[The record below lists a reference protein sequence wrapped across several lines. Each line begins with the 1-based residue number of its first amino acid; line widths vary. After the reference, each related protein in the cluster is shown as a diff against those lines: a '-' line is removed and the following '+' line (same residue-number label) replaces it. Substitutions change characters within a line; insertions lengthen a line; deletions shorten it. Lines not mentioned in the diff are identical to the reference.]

1 MPFGQS
7 PPPRA
12 RVIARAPAAI
22 ASVLAA
28 AALAGCGSSSAP
40 GTSADPAIVVP
51 ASAPLYA
58 GATVRPTG
66 AQQTAALAA
75 GRALTHQADPYL
87 RLLGALQT
95 PGSPALSFKRE
106 VAPWLGPHAGVFVT
120 SLGSSSALL
129 SLVQQGLLGSSS
141 TTATSPFAS
150 GAGSAQG
157 AIVLD
162 TSNEAKARSFLD
174 AQARRAGAHAASYRG
189 FSYQAAPGGLALGI
203 VRRFA
208 VIGSEAGMHG
218 VIDTELGG
226 ASLEHASGY
235 QALLSLA
242 PAQALAHLYSNPA
255 SSTSSAGTAP
265 AGQQEELTGVL
276 ALLGG
281 AREANV
287 SLVPSASSIALDADT
302 LAHPAGAPGGLLSSS
317 AQGAGA
323 LAQLPGESW
332 LAVGLG
338 NVASTLAADVQGL
351 RALLSIAGASPEA
364 PASGTLN
371 LKGLFE
377 GLFTPLAALGANTPQ
392 ARHDFQSWMGSAGIF
407 AEGSSLL
414 ELKAAVE
421 IESTDPARSR
431 AAVAQ
436 LGAQLRKAGGS
447 LAPVASSGAE
457 AAIGARL
464 PGLPVVL
471 EIAAGRAS
479 DGHAEFVLG
488 LGEASVGAALDPPNA
503 LSGAASYSAAGAALG
518 EGIKPSIM
526 FDVPTFLSLL
536 EGVGLSEDPTISKF
550 VPYLRTVTTI
560 DGGGRTLGEGAQ
572 RFRLV
577 AGLTPAG
584 G

>member
-1 MPFGQS
+1 LPFGQS
-7 PPPRA
+7 PHPRRRA
-12 RVIARAPAAI
+12 IARALAPV
-22 ASVLAA
+22 ASALAL
-28 AALAGCGSSSAP
+28 AALAGCGSSSTP
-40 GTSADPAIVVP
+40 GTSADPAAVVP
-51 ASAPLYA
+51 ASAPLYV

-66 AQQTAALAA
+66 ALQTAALAG

-87 RLLGALQT
+87 RLLGALQV
-95 PGSPALSFKRE
+95 PGSPALSFKRD
-106 VAPWLGPHAGVFVT
+106 VASWLGPHAGVFVT
-120 SLGSSSALL
+120 SLGSSGALL
-129 SLVQQGLLGSSS
+129 SLVQQGLLGGSS
-141 TTATSPFAS
+141 TPASPFAG
-150 GAGSAQG
+150 GAGATAQG
-157 AIVLD
+157 ALVLD

-174 AQARRAGAHAASYRG
+174 AQAKYAGAHATSYRG
-189 FSYQAAPGGLALGI
+189 YSYQATAGGLALGI
-203 VRRFA
+203 VHRFA
-208 VIGSEAGMHG
+208 VIGSEAGLHG

-226 ASLEHASGY
+226 ASLAHAGAY
-235 QALLSLA
+235 QALLAST

-255 SSTSSAGTAP
+255 SPTATGASAQSGQEGL
-265 AGQQEELTGVL
+265 AGAL

-287 SLVPSASSIALDADT
+287 SLVPSDTSIAVDADT
-302 LAHPAGAPGGLLSSS
+302 LAHSASAPGGLLSSG

-323 LAQLPGESW
+323 LARLPGESW

-338 NVASTLAADVQGL
+338 DVAGTLAGDVQGL
-351 RALLSIAGASPEA
+351 RGLLSIAGASPQA

-377 GLFTPLAALGANTPQ
+377 GLFTPLAALGADTPQ
-392 ARHDFQSWMGSAGIF
+392 ARRDFQSWMGSAGIF

-447 LAPVASSGAE
+447 LAPVATSGAE

-488 LGEASVGAALDPPNA
+488 LGEASVGAALDPPSA
-503 LSGAASYSAAGAALG
+503 LSGAASYSAAGGALG

-526 FDVPTFLSLL
+526 FDVPTFISLL
-536 EGVGLSEDPTISKF
+536 ETVGLAEDPTISRF
-550 VPYLRTVTTI
+550 VPYLRALTTL
-560 DGGGRTLGEGAQ
+560 DGGGRTLGAQTQ

>member
-1 MPFGQS
+1 LPFGQS
-7 PPPRA
+7 PSPRA
-12 RVIARAPAAI
+12 RAIVRALAAI

-40 GTSADPAIVVP
+40 GTSADPAVVVP

-120 SLGSSSALL
+120 SLGSSGALL
-129 SLVQQGLLGSSS
+129 SLVQQGLLGGSS
-141 TTATSPFAS
+141 TIASPFAG
-150 GAGSAQG
+150 GAGAAAQG
-157 AIVLD
+157 ALVLD
-162 TSNEAKARSFLD
+162 TSDEAKARSFLD
-174 AQARRAGAHAASYRG
+174 AQAKRAGAHATSYRG
-189 FSYQAAPGGLALGI
+189 FSYQATSGGLALGI
-203 VRRFA
+203 VHRFA
-208 VIGSEAGMHG
+208 VIGSEAGIHG

-235 QALLSLA
+235 QALLASA

-255 SSTSSAGTAP
+255 SSTSAAGTSQ
-265 AGQQEELTGVL
+265 AGQQEGLAGVL

-287 SLVPSASSIALDADT
+287 SLVPSANSIAVDADT
-302 LAHPAGAPGGLLSSS
+302 LAHPTGAPGGLLSSS
-317 AQGAGA
+317 AQGAPT

-338 NVASTLAADVQGL
+338 NVATTLAADVQGL
-351 RALLSIAGASPEA
+351 RGLLSIAGASPEA

-377 GLFTPLAALGANTPQ
+377 GLFTPLAALGADTPQ
-392 ARHDFQSWMGSAGIF
+392 ARQDFQSWMGSAGIF
-407 AEGSSLL
+407 AEGASLL

-447 LAPVASSGAE
+447 LAPVATSGAE

-488 LGEASVGAALDPPNA
+488 LGEASVGAALDPPSA

-536 EGVGLSEDPTISKF
+536 EAVGLVEDPTISKF
-550 VPYLRTVTTI
+550 VPYLRTLTTL
-560 DGGGRTLGEGAQ
+560 DGGGRTLGAQAQ

>member
-1 MPFGQS
+1 LPFGQS
-7 PPPRA
+7 PSPRA
-12 RVIARAPAAI
+12 RAIARALAAI

-40 GTSADPAIVVP
+40 GTSADPAVVVP

-58 GATVRPTG
+58 GATVRPAG
-66 AQQTAALAA
+66 AQQTATLAV

-120 SLGSSSALL
+120 SLGSSGALL
-129 SLVQQGLLGSSS
+129 SLVQQGLLSSSS
-141 TTATSPFAS
+141 TTSPFAA

-189 FSYQAAPGGLALGI
+189 FSYEATSGGLALGI
-203 VRRFA
+203 VHRFA

-235 QALLSLA
+235 QALLSFA
-242 PAQALAHLYSNPA
+242 PAQALAHLYSNPE
-255 SSTSSAGTAP
+255 SSTSSAGTSQ
-265 AGQQEELTGVL
+265 AGQQEGLAGVL

-287 SLVPSASSIALDADT
+287 SVVPSASSIALDADT
-302 LAHPAGAPGGLLSSS
+302 LAHPTGAPGGLLSSS
-317 AQGAGA
+317 AQGAGT

-338 NVASTLAADVQGL
+338 NVATTLAADVQGL
-351 RALLSIAGASPEA
+351 RGLLSIAGASPEA

-377 GLFTPLAALGANTPQ
+377 GLFMPLAALGADTPQ
-392 ARHDFQSWMGSAGIF
+392 ARQDFQSWMGSAGIF
-407 AEGSSLL
+407 AEGASLL

-447 LAPVASSGAE
+447 LAPVATSGAE

-488 LGEASVGAALDPPNA
+488 LGEASVGAALDPPSA
-503 LSGAASYSAAGAALG
+503 LSGAASYSAADAALG

-526 FDVPTFLSLL
+526 FDVPTFISLL
-536 EGVGLSEDPTISKF
+536 EAVGLTEDPTISKF
-550 VPYLRTVTTI
+550 VPYLRTLTTL
-560 DGGGRTLGEGAQ
+560 DGGGRTLGAQAQ

-577 AGLTPAG
+577 AGLTPVG